1 MGSYVGT
8 LLDRNPNT
16 PLIDI
21 PYNYTYDTDGK
32 GRKDWSGTQSQLWT
46 SPQRNPQK
54 TKFPYAITTVRVSGY
69 TDERTGKFVQ
79 RARGEDRSGGQWYFE
94 DELVMTY
101 AGDKHNNNIS
111 MDGWTGG
118 KILMTIYEAQA
129 IGLTPAQILNFYNQ
143 DEQFKKIADQVGRTP
158 SLFFEYR
165 KDGSITGIYK
175 PPIVPPPV
183 PVQIPNPLSEPLQ
196 ELHQQL
202 IEAGLTPEII
212 QSALANPQLLQPAY
226 AEPEVVVADP
236 TGLHPDAKWM
246 VLGVLGVGLLFA
258 VILLRRK

>member
-1 MGSYVGT
+1 MGYVSN
-8 LLDRNPNT
+8 LLDRNPNLQ
-16 PLIDI
+16 LIDI
-21 PYNYTYDTDGK
+21 PYDYNYDTDHK
-32 GRKDWSGTQSQLWT
+32 NRKDWSGTQLQKWT
-46 SPQRNPQK
+46 SPQRDPQK
-54 TKFPYAITTVRVSGY
+54 TLFPYGITSKKVG
-69 TDERTGKFVQ
+69 RTGV
-79 RARGEDRSGGQWYFE
+79 DTSGGKWYFE
-94 DELVMTY
+94 DELIFATP
-101 AGDKHNNNIS
+101 ADKYHNNSS

-143 DEQFKKIADQVGRTP
+143 DEQLKKIADQVGRTP

-175 PPIVPPPV
+175 PPIVPPPA

-196 ELHQQL
+196 QLHQQL
-202 IEAGLTPEII
+202 LEAELTPEII
-212 QSALANPQLLQPAY
+212 QSALANPQLLQPAH

-236 TGLHPDAKWM
+236 SGLHPDVKWM

-258 VILLRRK
+258 IILLRRK

>member
-1 MGSYVGT
+1 MGAQGYTIT
-8 LLDRNPNT
+8 LRDRNPNT
-16 PLIDI
+16 PMIDI
-21 PYNYTYDTDGK
+21 PYDYTYDIDGK
-32 GRKDWSGTQSQLWT
+32 GRTDWSGTQSQLWT

-54 TKFPYAITTVRVSGY
+54 TKFPYGITSKKVG
-69 TDERTGKFVQ
+69 RTGV
-79 RARGEDRSGGQWYFE
+79 DTSGGQWYFE
-94 DELVMTY
+94 DELIFSY
-101 AGDKHNNNIS
+101 PADKFHNNIW

-129 IGLTPAQILNFYNQ
+129 IGLTPDQILNFYRQ

-175 PPIVPPPV
+175 PPIVPPPA

-196 ELHQQL
+196 QLHQQL
-202 IEAGLTPEII
+202 LEAELTPEII
-212 QSALANPQLLQPAY
+212 QSALANPQLLQPAH

-236 TGLHPDAKWM
+236 SGLHPDTKWI

-258 VILLRRK
+258 IIFLRRK

>member
-1 MGSYVGT
+1 MGYVSN
-8 LLDRNPNT
+8 LQERNPNLQ
-16 PLIDI
+16 LIDI
-21 PYNYTYDTDGK
+21 PYDYNYDTDHK
-32 GRKDWSGTQSQLWT
+32 NRKDWSGTQIQRWT

-54 TKFPYAITTVRVSGY
+54 TKFPYYIKTKPITR
-69 TDERTGKFVQ
+69 GKV
-79 RARGEDRSGGQWYFE
+79 DDSGGQWYFE
-94 DELVMTY
+94 DELIFSY
-101 AGDKHNNNIS
+101 PADKFHNNIW

-129 IGLTPAQILNFYNQ
+129 IGLTPDQILNFYRQ

-175 PPIVPPPV
+175 PPIVPPPA

-196 ELHQQL
+196 QLHQQL
-202 IEAGLTPEII
+202 LEAELTPEII
-212 QSALANPQLLQPAY
+212 QSAIANPQLFQPAH

-236 TGLHPDAKWM
+236 SGLHPDVKWM

-258 VILLRRK
+258 IIFLRRK

>member
-1 MGSYVGT
+1 MSYVQT
-8 LLDRNPNT
+8 LHDRNPNLQ
-16 PLIDI
+16 LIDI
-21 PYNYTYDTDGK
+21 PYDYNYDTDGK
-32 GRKDWSGTQSQLWT
+32 SRKDWSGTQTQRWT
-46 SPQRNPQK
+46 SPQRDPQK
-54 TKFPYAITTVRVSGY
+54 TLFPYGLSSIQKSRWVS
-69 TDERTGKFVQ
+69 
-79 RARGEDRSGGQWYFE
+79 EDTSGGKWYFE
-94 DELVMTY
+94 DELIFSTP
-101 AGDKHNNNIS
+101 ADKFHNNIS

-129 IGLTPAQILNFYNQ
+129 IGLTPDQILNFYRQ

-175 PPIVPPPV
+175 PPIVPPPA

-196 ELHQQL
+196 QLHQQL
-202 IEAGLTPEII
+202 LEAELTPEII
-212 QSALANPQLLQPAY
+212 QSALANPQLLQPAH

-236 TGLHPDAKWM
+236 SGLHPDTKWI

-258 VILLRRK
+258 IIFLRRK